1 MEVSALTIHADT
13 PKLTSNHFLSFI
25 PCVFVW
31 SHWSMA
37 YNVFWG
43 GVYAWPLSQQ
53 QGSPWPMPDPGPWWD
68 CQYSG
73 GSRPPEITSYKKNQ
87 PYTKWVKHV
96 AKQMHLIANVGFKE
110 TG

>member
-1 MEVSALTIHADT
+1 
-13 PKLTSNHFLSFI
+13 
-25 PCVFVW
+25 
-31 SHWSMA
+31 MA
-37 YNVFWG
+37 YNVFLG

-73 GSRPPEITSYKKNQ
+73 GSQPPEITSYKKNQ
-87 PYTKWVKHV
+87 PNTKWVKHV

>member
-1 MEVSALTIHADT
+1 
-13 PKLTSNHFLSFI
+13 
-25 PCVFVW
+25 
-31 SHWSMA
+31 MA

-43 GVYAWPLSQQ
+43 EC
-53 QGSPWPMPDPGPWWD
+53 MPDLFHSSKAPRD
-68 CQYSG
+68 LCLTQDLDEIVNTQG